1 MAGTIVCNTLNTDTV
16 GGVFTTQNAVT
27 GIAKAWVNFTGST
40 GAINASFNVSSVTR
54 GGAGNY
60 TVNFTTAMSSAN
72 YSIVASGTRS
82 SLTSSTVGFGPAVSQ
97 SSTSACA
104 IYTMDSAGAASDWV
118 NINVAIFAS

>member
-1 MAGTIVCNTLNTDTV
+1 MAGTIVANTLNTDTV

-40 GAINASFNVSSVTR
+40 GAINASFNVGSVTRNSTGNYTINFSSSVT
-54 GGAGNY
+54 A
-60 TVNFTTAMSSAN
+60 T

-104 IYTMDSAGAASDWV
+104 IYTMDSAGAAADWV